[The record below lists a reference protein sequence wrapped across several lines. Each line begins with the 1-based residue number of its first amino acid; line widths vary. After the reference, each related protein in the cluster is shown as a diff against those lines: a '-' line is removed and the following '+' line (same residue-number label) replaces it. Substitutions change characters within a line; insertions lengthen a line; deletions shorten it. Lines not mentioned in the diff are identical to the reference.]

1 MFRPGYLL
9 GKEKCPE
16 TGRLKCGAFDRIAAN
31 TSVFGKNDPAF
42 IASGFEPFNI
52 WCFGQEVIGK
62 YFDLRTQVAQPPG
75 NQFAA
80 QAMVDKEDDAG
91 EWLGAHAARGISA
104 RTISS
109 MSDAGR
115 L

>member
-1 MFRPGYLL
+1 MR
-9 GKEKCPE
+9 
-16 TGRLKCGAFDRIAAN
+16 GRAGIVTFSR
-31 TSVFGKNDPAF
+31 T
-42 IASGFEPFNI
+42 SGFEPFNI
-52 WCFGQEVIGK
+52 WCFGREVIGK
-62 YFDLRTQVAQPPG
+62 YFDLRTQVAQPAG

-80 QAMVDKEDDAG
+80 QAMVDEEGDAG